1 MVYTNYISNIKL
13 LKIKKYINESSVK
26 FIVLSTIPVSM
37 DDSFPSSV
45 KGPTEDSVTHLPTMP
60 TESTNVPTMPTES
73 TNVPTMPTESTNVPT
88 MQTESTNVPTMQT
101 ESINVPTMQTEST
114 NVQLNGRPK
123 QIIEIIFK
131 QYFLIY
137 FCDSYQNIS

>member
-13 LKIKKYINESSVK
+13 LKIKKYIIESSVK

-45 KGPTEDSVTHLPTMP
+45 KGPTEDSSTHLPTMP

-73 TNVPTMPTESTNVPT
+73 TNVPTMPMESTNVPT
-88 MQTESTNVPTMQT
+88 MQTEST
-101 ESINVPTMQTEST
+101 NVPTMQTEST